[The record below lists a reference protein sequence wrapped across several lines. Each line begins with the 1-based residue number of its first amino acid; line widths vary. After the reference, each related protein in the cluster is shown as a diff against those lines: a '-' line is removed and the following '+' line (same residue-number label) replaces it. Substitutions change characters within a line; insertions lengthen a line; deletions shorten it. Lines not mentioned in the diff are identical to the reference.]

1 MGSPPRMRGKR
12 ADVPVQTGAKRI
24 TPADAGKTCCS
35 SSSQTPL
42 QDHPRGCGENVDMS
56 ALSSGVS
63 GSPPRM
69 RGKLGDNPT
78 MPPIPEDHPRGCGEN
93 VLDGTEKDET
103 LGSPPRMRGKR
114 GYVPVGG
121 HDGGITPADAGKT
134 ALMPDG
140 GAVKWDHP
148 RGCGENCR
156 CAMGTRIIG
165 GSPPRMRGKRSVRH
179 ENRP

>member
-1 MGSPPRMRGKR
+1 
-12 ADVPVQTGAKRI
+12 
-24 TPADAGKTCCS
+24 
-35 SSSQTPL
+35 
-42 QDHPRGCGENVDMS
+42 
-56 ALSSGVS
+56 
-63 GSPPRM
+63 M

-134 ALMPDG
+134 RQCHLIKALG
-140 GAVKWDHP
+140 EDHP
-148 RGCGENCR
+148 RGCGEN
-156 CAMGTRIIG
+156 AIPHTRILAKI
-165 GSPPRMRGKRSVRH
+165 GSPPRMRGKPRERVKVQRV
-179 ENRP
+179 NGITPADAGKTG